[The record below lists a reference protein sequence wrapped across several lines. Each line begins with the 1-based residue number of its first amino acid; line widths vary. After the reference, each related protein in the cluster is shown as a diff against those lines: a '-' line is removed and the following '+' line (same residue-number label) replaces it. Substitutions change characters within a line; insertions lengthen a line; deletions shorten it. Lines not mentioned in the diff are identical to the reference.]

1 MVIIQIKN
9 NIEACRSNFKE
20 FYGFQIKY
28 LQKNIYRNN
37 ISIDYNIMLQTEIL
51 EISDIIDDIKQNI
64 TDYQYKSIMDLLM
77 KMNKTFENG
86 LLLENEK
93 LKKQLKLFNQD
104 IRTNVFHPIYLQ
116 KKKNPLN
123 TIYYAPNFQTII

>member
-1 MVIIQIKN
+1 
-9 NIEACRSNFKE
+9 
-20 FYGFQIKY
+20 
-28 LQKNIYRNN
+28 
-37 ISIDYNIMLQTEIL
+37 MLQTEIL

-64 TDYQYKSIMDLLM
+64 TDNQYKSIMDLLM

-104 IRTNVFHPIYLQ
+104 IRTNVFHPIYL
-116 KKKNPLN
+116 
-123 TIYYAPNFQTII
+123 